1 MYVKG
6 VTPGRSRTVCITI
19 SAGYITAKKSKGEKI
34 AIWFNEILQSRSWD
48 RNFIGS
54 IHL

>member
-6 VTPGRSRTVCITI
+6 VTPARSRMVCIMI
-19 SAGYITAKKSKGEKI
+19 SAGNITAKKAKGEKI

-48 RNFIGS
+48 QNFIGS